1 MALVLLPAC
10 QTDAQKETR
19 TLPPPAIAP
28 GTVRVDVRVNSC
40 DQTETGAASCEL
52 LVLHVTEYG
61 SGAGSLPVGTV
72 LNAAFGNLVLGT
84 VDAPPDSIMATGRLL
99 DLTLMRQ
106 TFPEGAPPRPAWRT
120 VQIHAF

>member
-10 QTDAQKETR
+10 QTDAPKEPR
-19 TLPPPAIAP
+19 PVPPPAIAP
-28 GTVRVDVRVNSC
+28 GTVRLDVRVISC
-40 DQTETGAASCEL
+40 DQTDTGAASCEL
-52 LVLHVTEYG
+52 SVLHVTEYG

-72 LNAAFGNLVLGT
+72 LNAEFGNLVLGT
-84 VDAPPDSIMATGRLL
+84 VDAPPDSIMATGRLV

-106 TFPEGAPPRPAWRT
+106 TFPEGAPPRPAWRA